1 MKSLFRLLMIL
12 IILSI
17 RLNDDL
23 YAQGSHLSDFVKFT
37 PTEIQAMNDLAPQ
50 ISDYA
55 SRCIIDTYEENMRFH
70 NNLKSVTS
78 GRSLGRYH
86 GDQLKGYIQD
96 RIIDQIL
103 NEILN
108 YDSNRPEVISN
119 INRTKTFLESEGM
132 AVVPYR
138 RVLYQAKN
146 FLKRSKKATSCVTL
160 ARNCLYDAFR
170 NTGDAELISA
180 GNKILSELA
189 KSRSLGTVLI
199 NLLQMAGW
207 KSYYW
212 NPDTSRNMEFDLFER
227 YYQAIHTTN
236 NGYHRYLY
244 SKVLRTGN
252 YLDMEYKRTENG
264 VTKFLRH
271 TIKVDDHETLVNFGR
286 RTPDF
291 LLDQQFYLGI
301 AHQGFHVFMGSYGE
315 VIEGHSKGKI
325 DDELALERSYF
336 NPLNDGTDYFKLLV
350 TDNDKNFLYKNHIGK
365 PSRLPTE
372 QEYGKACME
381 QGLNTYQSCWDA
393 IYHDRDV
400 RNHRVSTPID
410 HIGGPRPFGSKDSN
424 GYHKTYYRYRSGV
437 IIVPPSSNSY

>member
-1 MKSLFRLLMIL
+1 
-12 IILSI
+12 
-17 RLNDDL
+17 
-23 YAQGSHLSDFVKFT
+23 
-37 PTEIQAMNDLAPQ
+37 
-50 ISDYA
+50 
-55 SRCIIDTYEENMRFH
+55 
-70 NNLKSVTS
+70 
-78 GRSLGRYH
+78 
-86 GDQLKGYIQD
+86 
-96 RIIDQIL
+96 
-103 NEILN
+103 
-108 YDSNRPEVISN
+108 
-119 INRTKTFLESEGM
+119 
-132 AVVPYR
+132 
-138 RVLYQAKN
+138 
-146 FLKRSKKATSCVTL
+146 
-160 ARNCLYDAFR
+160 
-170 NTGDAELISA
+170 
-180 GNKILSELA
+180 
-189 KSRSLGTVLI
+189 
-199 NLLQMAGW
+199 
-207 KSYYW
+207 
-212 NPDTSRNMEFDLFER
+212 MEFDLFER

-372 QEYGKACME
+372 QEYGKAVW
-381 QGLNTYQSCWDA
+381 NKAS
-393 IYHDRDV
+393 I
-400 RNHRVSTPID
+400 
-410 HIGGPRPFGSKDSN
+410 HIKVVGMPF
-424 GYHKTYYRYRSGV
+424 TTIEMFETIVYR
-437 IIVPPSSNSY
+437 PPSIISEGLDHLVRKIVMATIRRTTDIGQE